1 MPYFNK
7 NNNDYMEIF
16 NMINF
21 INKRDSDK
29 TIFERSKISIKIRQ
43 LSKTHK
49 EQQKILEEIV
59 NYAYNKNVFIWISAV
74 LPSDLHDEYHSYL
87 NLIKKGYT
95 NIGLTLA
102 TYHSSVSKK
111 IDKILLQN
119 GHIRLVK
126 GYYYGDI
133 KDWNIVTNLYY
144 LNAKK
149 LIQSNNYHTLATHD
163 FNILNKLKK
172 EDSIYFDKMELAF
185 FYSYLD
191 YAINN
196 TKEFNNNKSLY
207 LSYGNKLLYLFD
219 NIHIIDLSGIIKR
232 SIKNIFN

>member
-1 MPYFNK
+1 
-7 NNNDYMEIF
+7 
-16 NMINF
+16 MINY

-29 TIFERSKISIKIRQ
+29 TILERSKVSIKIRQ
-43 LSKTHK
+43 LAKTHK

-74 LPSDLHDEYHSYL
+74 LPSDLDNEYHTYL

-111 IDKILLQN
+111 IDKILLQK

-133 KDWNIVTNLYY
+133 KDWNTVTNLYY

-149 LIQSNNYHTLATHD
+149 LVLSNNYHTLATHD

-172 EDSIYFDKMELAF
+172 EYTIHFNKMELAF

-191 YAINN
+191 FAKIN
-196 TKEFNNNKSLY
+196 TKGFTNNKFLY
-207 LSYGNKLLYLFD
+207 ISYGNKLLYLLD
-219 NIHIIDLSGIIKR
+219 NIHIVDISRIMKR
-232 SIKNIFN
+232 TIKNIFNKIN